1 MRTKRSILT
10 ARIISTICLAILGAL
25 WIIPLIWALGASF
38 KPDIYTDTGSF
49 FPSWENFTWDNYAF
63 LLGDDYPIF
72 RWMLN
77 SLIIAGVQTILYLI
91 IASFAAYALVFIPW
105 KGKNLVFTI
114 ILSSMMIPGIATF
127 LPNYELLFNMGLL
140 GVDDARYYLALILPG
155 LGGVFGLFI
164 IRSFFLGIP
173 KELIEACKV
182 DGCNNFQIF
191 FKVVFP
197 MGKSAIFVS
206 AIFAFLGSWNDYLMP
221 TQASLLIQDS
231 KEGIQLI
238 TLPVGLAKLASGI
251 SGGDATPLAGAV
263 ISAIPVMIVYCFAQK
278 YIIEGVS
285 RTGIK

>member
-10 ARIISTICLAILGAL
+10 ARIISTVCLTILGAL
-25 WIIPLIWALGASF
+25 WIIPLIWAVGASF
-38 KPDIYTDTGSF
+38 KPDIYTDADQF
-49 FPSWENFTWDNYAF
+49 FPSLGNFTWDNYAF
-63 LLGDDYPIF
+63 LLGDEYPVF

-77 SLIIAGVQTILYLI
+77 SLIIACIQTLLYLF
-91 IASFAAYALVFIPW
+91 IASFAAYALVFIKW
-105 KGKNLVFTI
+105 KGKNIIFTI
-114 ILSSMMIPGIATF
+114 ILSSMMIPSIATF

-140 GVDDARYYLALILPG
+140 GVDDFRYYLALILPG

-173 KELIEACKV
+173 NELIEACKV
-182 DGCNNFQIF
+182 DGCSNFQIF
-191 FKVVFP
+191 FKVVLP

-231 KEGIQLI
+231 KEGNQLI
-238 TLPVGLAKLASGI
+238 TLPVGLAKLVSGI

-263 ISAIPVMIVYCFAQK
+263 ISAIPVMVVYCFAQK